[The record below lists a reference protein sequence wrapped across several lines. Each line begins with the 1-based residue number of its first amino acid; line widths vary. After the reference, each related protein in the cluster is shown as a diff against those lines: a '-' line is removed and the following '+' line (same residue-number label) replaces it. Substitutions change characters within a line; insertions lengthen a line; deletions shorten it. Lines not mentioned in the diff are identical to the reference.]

1 MKNNKFFLKLFSL
14 LLALLL
20 CAGCAGKGDTQTK
33 KKTPSGSSADSSTDS
48 GQNSSSDVGENID
61 SVISSG
67 TDITDDTSSYSHP
80 RPWVDGD
87 YSPPAYVPS
96 GSASSENSSNSSNP
110 GGTTS
115 NPDPVKPIHTKAELL
130 DLLNYLTF
138 ETDNYAIGVHLF
150 GDLDVNK
157 GIRSFKK
164 RFGKEPA
171 YIDFDMHALEYA
183 SERSI
188 ETAVTNLTK
197 FAQNGGFVA
206 IADHWLTPLTNY
218 TQHPTNGGANDSRTT
233 LTQKQY
239 REVMTEGTTLNKNF
253 LMELEIKANFLK
265 KLKENGVPVI
275 YRPLHEGN
283 GSWFW
288 WGINKDMGITGSD
301 VADLYRYVYSYYT
314 VTHGLDNILWE
325 FCTAVAGYDK
335 EFCDWYPGNEYV
347 DILATNWYVSNS
359 PNYNEVDDPT
369 VGKFNRFYTDTIKNC
384 GNKPYVI
391 PEYGGDATY
400 TITEHPLKK
409 SLEIVEARIDRGA
422 KVAYVG
428 PYFYYDNDELG
439 SELTPRVITLEQMSG
454 YWSKAKR

>member
-1 MKNNKFFLKLFSL
+1 MSKKKLARVTYTKSELLSL
-14 LLALLL
+14 LHYLS
-20 CAGCAGKGDTQTK
+20 D
-33 KKTPSGSSADSSTDS
+33 KTD
-48 GQNSSSDVGENID
+48 
-61 SVISSG
+61 
-67 TDITDDTSSYSHP
+67 H
-80 RPWVDGD
+80 
-87 YSPPAYVPS
+87 
-96 GSASSENSSNSSNP
+96 
-110 GGTTS
+110 
-115 NPDPVKPIHTKAELL
+115 
-130 DLLNYLTF
+130 
-138 ETDNYAIGVHLF
+138 YAIGVHLF
-150 GDLDVNK
+150 GSLDVNG
-157 GIRSFKK
+157 GIQSFKD
-164 RFGKEPA
+164 RFSEKPA
-171 YIDFDMHALEYA
+171 YIDFDMNALEYA
-183 SERSI
+183 TEESMTKAVNEL
-188 ETAVTNLTK
+188 TA
-197 FAQNGGFVA
+197 FAQSGGFVA

-218 TQHPTNGGANDSRTT
+218 TQHPKNDGANDSRTL
-233 LTQKQY
+233 LTQEQY

-253 LMELEIKANFLK
+253 LMELEIKAKFLK
-265 KLKENGVPVI
+265 MLQENDVPVI

-283 GSWFW
+283 ANWFW
-288 WGINKDMGITGSD
+288 WGINKEKGITGAD
-301 VADLYRYVYSYYT
+301 VAELYRYVHDYFAVKY
-314 VTHGLDNILWE
+314 GLNNILWE

-335 EFCDWYPGNEYV
+335 ESCDWYPGDSYV

-359 PNYNEVDDPT
+359 PDYNEVDDPT